1 MAYKPTRQRQVRIR
15 PGSIIPMSGLNA
27 LGQSFNSIADS
38 IRSVDDEIEKNQLST
53 ALTEAQ
59 RLGNTKGAVYE
70 KEQDGTKTLKPFVPL
85 TYADMAD
92 TAGLRGQSIRA
103 AQETLNEAARTTY
116 QSAVLNRAIKE
127 SRQSLEKNKFNPAAL
142 DEEKKSFLETIR
154 RENAGNIDLID
165 EIDVELEKIF
175 AGDRNIA
182 LGNQTKLQRDASV
195 KEITTSLG
203 NITETQAKIVG
214 SGALN
219 GPAAEKAKAEI
230 VQLDAKREKL
240 YSALKT
246 YGIPQNDIEER
257 ENKHKSGVQARVS
270 ENTVQALYE
279 SEGREAAYSLIQDM
293 GVQLRGSDDL
303 DGEMIVTAMTARFD
317 FLEKQASLRDSE
329 TNKRQNTNYVD
340 ASLKITLGTITD
352 ASQLPTDVDPGQRNV
367 LLQQLANEATARGA
381 KVEAAREERFNNLM
395 AAYERPDFDLQGRTR
410 AALYSEVVKLFKAK
424 EIKYPELVK
433 FLKLQETIMID
444 DMKSG
449 SGRQMDMVLMAMDK
463 NNPYHSPMTFVNM
476 TEDLKNRG
484 IIGSGDGAVMT
495 IGDWQG
501 RISSY
506 REAYRKHRGQVSAQV
521 AVTNKIDSLQPM
533 NASDMAHLEATNQ
546 IPMTLSN
553 GQPLDVFSE
562 DPTTARSS
570 ADIAIAWSV
579 HHLGM
584 HPALESFLKGSVW
597 AGDPTSVKRTVEL
610 HSQLQ
615 RSMMRKFNMNHMQV
629 GRLMNEMGIDTSVL
643 NSNTRFMST
652 DQIIALSNRT
662 QTNQARLSTSII
674 PKEGGE
680 PLDRPQL
687 FKRMMSEIDNVDG
700 ELSDILLRG
709 ITHTYFP
716 IMDVVGDD
724 GRPVRREFIKMYEDF
739 EADGMTMSDVI
750 ARDGR
755 AVNLIMDLAEAD
767 VAAGKYT
774 SDYNGLATAVSNTLV
789 RLMDDIGLQRNVDG
803 DVELVMHPI
812 QKEAQKTA
820 AGFSNVF
827 ITQDDIN
834 EDVTRIF
841 RSIPSL
847 VPDKRSLV
855 SEAIAEGKYIFQPNA
870 VFGRR
875 PTYTVSVQTDD
886 GQILKLLP
894 SYSYNFQ
901 TSRQYEAYDQAL
913 EKIQNNDLKNIM
925 ASLPLLDDTVMEA
938 TYNAMNEHGRS
949 EETFA
954 VLKKAFNR
962 AGYAMFDN
970 FDPLVIGKNDAAL
983 FRNYILTLGISG
995 AM

>member
-53 ALTEAQ
+53 AITEAE
-59 RLGNTKGAVYE
+59 RLGKAKGAVYE
-70 KEQDGTKTLKPFVPL
+70 TEQDGSKTLKPFVPL

-116 QSAVLNRAIKE
+116 QSAVLNRAIAE
-127 SRQSLEKNKFNPAAL
+127 SDQAYRKNPSNPAAL
-142 DEEKKSFLETIR
+142 DKNKKSFLETIR

-219 GPAAEKAKAEI
+219 GPTAERAKAEI
-230 VQLDAKREKL
+230 GQLDAKREKL

-246 YGIPQNDIEER
+246 YGIPQNAIEEF
-257 ENKHKSGVQARVS
+257 ENNHKSGVQARVS
-270 ENTVQALYE
+270 ENTVQTLYE

-329 TNKRQNTNYVD
+329 TNKRQNTNYAEGLLGIINGDIKD
-340 ASLKITLGTITD
+340 AT
-352 ASQLPTDVDPGQRNV
+352 QLPTDVSPMQQGT
-367 LLQQLANEATARGA
+367 LLQALANGQTAKTAKIEAQR
-381 KVEAAREERFNNLM
+381 KQNFEDLM
-395 AAYERPDFDLQGRTR
+395 ASYKQPEVFGETRANLHSRFFKGYATGDFDRGQLV
-410 AALYSEVVKLFKAK
+410 EF
-424 EIKYPELVK
+424 IELEK
-433 FLKLQETIMID
+433 QIMID
-444 DMKSG
+444 GMKSA
-449 SGRQMDMVLMAMDK
+449 SGRQMDMILMNMDK
-463 NNPYHSPMTFVNM
+463 NNPYHSPQTFVDM
-476 TEDLKNRG
+476 QADLVSRG
-484 IIGSGDGAVMT
+484 IIGSGEGAEMT

-501 RISSY
+501 RVASY
-506 REAYRKHRGQVSAQV
+506 REAYRKRTGQVSAQV
-521 AVTNKIDSLQPM
+521 AVRNKMDSLQPM
-533 NASDMAHLEATNQ
+533 NASDMAYLEATNQ
-546 IPMTLSN
+546 IPMTLPN

-570 ADIAIAWSV
+570 ADTAIAWSV

-597 AGDPTSVKRTVEL
+597 AGDAASVKRTVEL

-629 GRLMNEMGIDTSVL
+629 GRLMSEMGIDTSVL

-674 PKEGGE
+674 PKEGGD

-716 IMDVVGDD
+716 IMDIVGDD
-724 GRPVRREFIKMYEDF
+724 GRPIRPEFIKMYEDF
-739 EADGMTMSDVI
+739 KADGMTMSEII
-750 ARDGR
+750 AKDGR
-755 AVNLIMDLAEAD
+755 AVNLIMDLADAD
-767 VAAGKYT
+767 VAAQKVS

-789 RLMDDIGLQRNVDG
+789 RLMDDIGLQRNLDG

-841 RSIPSL
+841 RANPSL

-855 SEAIAEGKYIFQPNA
+855 SKAIAEGKYIFQPNA

-913 EKIQNNDLKNIM
+913 EKIDNNDLKNIM
-925 ASLPLLDDTVMEA
+925 ASLPLLDDTVMES

>member
-1 MAYKPTRQRQVRIR
+1 MQ
-15 PGSIIPMSGLNA
+15 
-27 LGQSFNSIADS
+27 AD
-38 IRSVDDEIEKNQLST
+38 L
-53 ALTEAQ
+53 
-59 RLGNTKGAVYE
+59 
-70 KEQDGTKTLKPFVPL
+70 
-85 TYADMAD
+85 
-92 TAGLRGQSIRA
+92 
-103 AQETLNEAARTTY
+103 
-116 QSAVLNRAIKE
+116 
-127 SRQSLEKNKFNPAAL
+127 
-142 DEEKKSFLETIR
+142 
-154 RENAGNIDLID
+154 
-165 EIDVELEKIF
+165 
-175 AGDRNIA
+175 
-182 LGNQTKLQRDASV
+182 
-195 KEITTSLG
+195 
-203 NITETQAKIVG
+203 
-214 SGALN
+214 
-219 GPAAEKAKAEI
+219 
-230 VQLDAKREKL
+230 
-240 YSALKT
+240 
-246 YGIPQNDIEER
+246 
-257 ENKHKSGVQARVS
+257 VS
-270 ENTVQALYE
+270 
-279 SEGREAAYSLIQDM
+279 
-293 GVQLRGSDDL
+293 
-303 DGEMIVTAMTARFD
+303 
-317 FLEKQASLRDSE
+317 
-329 TNKRQNTNYVD
+329 
-340 ASLKITLGTITD
+340 
-352 ASQLPTDVDPGQRNV
+352 
-367 LLQQLANEATARGA
+367 
-381 KVEAAREERFNNLM
+381 
-395 AAYERPDFDLQGRTR
+395 
-410 AALYSEVVKLFKAK
+410 
-424 EIKYPELVK
+424 
-433 FLKLQETIMID
+433 
-444 DMKSG
+444 
-449 SGRQMDMVLMAMDK
+449 
-463 NNPYHSPMTFVNM
+463 
-476 TEDLKNRG
+476 RG
-484 IIGSGDGAVMT
+484 IIGSGEGAEMT

-501 RISSY
+501 RVASY

-521 AVTNKIDSLQPM
+521 AVRNKMDSLQPM

-546 IPMTLSN
+546 IPMTLPN

-597 AGDPTSVKRTVEL
+597 AGDATSVKRTVEL

-615 RSMMRKFNMNHMQV
+615 RSMIRKFNMNHMQV

-680 PLDRPQL
+680 QLDRPQL

-700 ELSDILLRG
+700 ELSDILARG

-716 IMDVVGDD
+716 IMDIVGDD
-724 GRPVRREFIKMYEDF
+724 GRPIRREFIKMYEDF

-767 VAAGKYT
+767 VAAGKYA

-855 SEAIAEGKYIFQPNA
+855 SKAIAEGKYIFQPNA

-970 FDPLVIGKNDAAL
+970 FDPLVIDKNDAAL